1 MHVIVVGNGLAGT
14 IASKTIRELDSEA
27 KIDVYAEEI
36 YPYYPRPNLI
46 EFLAG
51 HISQE
56 NLFAF
61 SEDWYENQNIGLHLD
76 IPVKIIHPDSKQ
88 VELKGGKKVKY
99 DVLLLAN
106 GAYSFVPPIVGTE
119 KGGIFTLRTL
129 DDALALLDWVKDH
142 AKVAIIGGGLLG
154 LEIARAMR
162 LRGAEVQVVEFFDR
176 LLPRQ
181 LDAQGA
187 AVLKAQIENMGI
199 SIRLGVAT
207 KEILGRD
214 EISGLRFKDGD
225 EIEAAAVVV
234 AAGVKP
240 DIGLAKEA
248 GLTTDKGIVVDDH
261 LQTSHPDIFAAG
273 DNVQHRGKLYGII
286 PASFNQART
295 AAFNITGQKKKYEGT
310 IPSNTLKVV
319 GLDVTSIGVVNP
331 EEGTCEEFRKII
343 KEKGIYKKV
352 VIQGGKIIGAIWMGT
367 KEKVN
372 DVNRLI
378 LQEVDVEKWKSS
390 LLEDDFDFSIL

>member
-1 MHVIVVGNGLAGT
+1 MQVIVVGNGLAGT
-14 IASKTIRELDSEA
+14 ISSKTIRELDSEA
-27 KIDVYAEEI
+27 KIDVYAAEV

-51 HISQE
+51 HISQD

-61 SEDWYENQNIGLHLD
+61 SKDWYEKQDLGLHLGT
-76 IPVKIIHPDSKQ
+76 PVKRIDPDSKQ
-88 VELKGGKKVKY
+88 VDLEGGKRVKY

-106 GAYSFVPPIVGTE
+106 GAYSFIPPIEGLE
-119 KGGIFTLRTL
+119 KRGIFTMRTL
-129 DDALALLDWVKDH
+129 DDALALINWSKDH
-142 AKVAIIGGGLLG
+142 TELAIIGGGLLG

-162 LRGAEVQVVEFFDR
+162 LRGAEIQIVEFFDR

-181 LDAQGA
+181 LDAEGA

-199 SIRLGVAT
+199 SVRLGVAT
-207 KEILGRD
+207 KEILGQD
-214 EISGLRFKDGD
+214 EVRGLRFKDGD
-225 EIEAAAVVV
+225 EIEAGAAVV
-234 AAGVKP
+234 AAGVRP
-240 DIGLAKEA
+240 HVDLAKEA
-248 GLTTDKGIVVDDH
+248 GLATDKGIVVDDY

-295 AAFNITGQKKKYEGT
+295 AAFNIAGQKKKYEGT

-319 GLDVTSIGVVNP
+319 GLDVTSIGEVNP
-331 EEGTCEEFRKII
+331 EEGDCEEFRKVIE
-343 KEKGIYKKV
+343 EKGIYKKV
-352 VIQGGKIIGAIWMGT
+352 VIQDGKIIGAIWMGT

-378 LQEVDVEKWKSS
+378 LQRIDVEKWKSS

>member
-14 IASKTIRELDSEA
+14 ISSKTIRELDSEA
-27 KIDVYAEEI
+27 KIDVYAAEV

-61 SEDWYENQNIGLHLD
+61 SKDWYEKQNLELHLGT
-76 IPVKIIHPDSKQ
+76 PVKRIDPDSRQ
-88 VELKGGKKVKY
+88 VELESGKRVKY
-99 DVLLLAN
+99 NVLLLAN
-106 GAYSFVPPIVGTE
+106 GAYSFIPPIEGKE
-119 KGGIFTLRTL
+119 KRGIFTLRTL
-129 DDALALLDWVKDH
+129 DDALALIDWTKDH
-142 AKVAIIGGGLLG
+142 TELVIIGGGLLG

-162 LRGAEVQVVEFFDR
+162 LRDAEIQIVEFFDR

-181 LDAQGA
+181 LDNEGA

-199 SIRLGVAT
+199 SVRLGVTT
-207 KEILGRD
+207 KEILGQD
-214 EISGLRFKDGD
+214 EVRGLRFKDGD
-225 EIEAAAVVV
+225 EIEAAAAVV
-234 AAGVKP
+234 AAGVRA
-240 DIGLAKEA
+240 DIELAEEA
-248 GLTTDKGIVVDDH
+248 GLATDKGIVVDDY

-295 AAFNITGQKKKYEGT
+295 AAFNIAGQKKKYEGT

-319 GLDVTSIGVVNP
+319 DLDVTSIGVVNP
-331 EEGTCEEFRKII
+331 EKGTCEEFRKVIE
-343 KEKGIYKKV
+343 EKGIYKKV
-352 VIQGGKIIGAIWMGT
+352 VIQDGKIVGAIWMGT

-378 LQEVDVEKWKSS
+378 LQKIDVEKWKSS